1 MSDSALS
8 NCYNF
13 TMSNTKFKES
23 LDKTISFLK
32 DELTQIRTG
41 RATPAV
47 LDSIRV
53 DAYGSKMSLREL
65 GNITVPDPSTLIV
78 TPWDKSLLNT
88 IAQAIR
94 ESSLRLEPIVEG
106 DRVRLVF
113 PGLTEERRQEF
124 ARLVGEKVEA
134 CRQRIRKIRQ
144 EEMKK
149 IDTQFE
155 SKEIDED
162 SKYRLREEVDTLVKD
177 ANADVEALADQ
188 KIKEIMTV

>member
-1 MSDSALS
+1 
-8 NCYNF
+8 
-13 TMSNTKFKES
+13 MSNTKFKES

-65 GNITVPDPSTLIV
+65 GNITVPDPSTLIIA
-78 TPWDKSLLNT
+78 PWDKGLLNT

-94 ESSLRLEPIVEG
+94 ESSLKLEPIVEG
-106 DRVRLVF
+106 DRVRLIF

-124 ARLVGEKVEA
+124 AKLVGEKVEA

-155 SKEIDED
+155 AKEIDED
-162 SKYRLREEVDTLVKD
+162 SKYRLREEVDLLVKE
-177 ANADVEALADQ
+177 ANADIETLADQ
-188 KIKEIMTV
+188 KVKEIMTV